1 MMQSIINYINEGRIS
16 TFEIKK
22 YIKSAITNSTQY
34 EEYNQY
40 LKAVLEGINEGIVE
54 NLRYYKDQQEIKDA
68 EKFSQV
74 IDDFM
79 ELFKKVNK

>member
-1 MMQSIINYINEGRIS
+1 MQDIVDYINEGRIT

-34 EEYNQY
+34 EDYKQY

-54 NLRYYKDQQEIKDA
+54 NLRYYKDQQEIEDA
-68 EKFSQV
+68 EKFSQA
-74 IDDFM
+74 IDDFI
-79 ELFKKVNK
+79 ELFKKINK

>member
-1 MMQSIINYINEGRIS
+1 MQSIVNYINEGRIS

-22 YIKSAITNSTQY
+22 YVKSAITNSTQY

-54 NLRYYKDQQEIKDA
+54 NLRYYKNQQEIEDT

-79 ELFKKVNK
+79 ELFKKENK

>member
-1 MMQSIINYINEGRIS
+1 MQSIVNYINEGRIS

-22 YIKSAITNSTQY
+22 YVKSAITNSTQY

-54 NLRYYKDQQEIKDA
+54 NLRYYKEQKELEDT
-68 EKFSQV
+68 EKFSHV

>member
-1 MMQSIINYINEGRIS
+1 MKDIVNYINEGRIS

-22 YIKSAITNSTQY
+22 YVKSVITNSTQY

-54 NLRYYKDQQEIKDA
+54 NLRYYKDQQEVEDA
-68 EKFSQV
+68 ENFSQV

>member
-1 MMQSIINYINEGRIS
+1 MQSIVNYINEGRIT

-34 EEYNQY
+34 EDYKQY
-40 LKAVLEGINEGIVE
+40 LKVVLEGINEGIVE
-54 NLRYYKDQQEIKDA
+54 NVSYYKDRQEIEDA

-74 IDDFM
+74 IDDFI
-79 ELFKKVNK
+79 ELFKKINK

>member
-1 MMQSIINYINEGRIS
+1 MQSIVNYINEGRIS

-22 YIKSAITNSTQY
+22 YVKSAITNSTQY

-54 NLRYYKDQQEIKDA
+54 NLRYYKAQQEIEDA
-68 EKFSQV
+68 ENFSMI

-79 ELFKKVNK
+79 ELLKKSTK

>member
-1 MMQSIINYINEGRIS
+1 MQDIVDYINEGRIT

-34 EEYNQY
+34 EDYKQY

-54 NLRYYKDQQEIKDA
+54 NLRYYKDQQEIEDA
-68 EKFSQV
+68 EKFSQA
-74 IDDFM
+74 IGDFI
-79 ELFKKVNK
+79 ELFKKINK